1 MCTRRCHADSR
12 PCKCC
17 PQPTAQLSTNR
28 HCLPPCTQVLPLSS
42 GEVYSSAVED
52 LLEGRAGC
60 TPATC
65 YLHVQA
71 RYRHMDLS
79 ATTAAITASSTLS
92 QPSGK
97 QQEQQQEQEQEQ
109 EQAGGKRAGG
119 GRRQQSSHKQL
130 ASDAGWSWSS
140 LGESL
145 ARQWHNWWGGGQ
157 QLEPSSPGSSGAGG
171 SIDIDWATQAVPSL
185 PGADGADSSA
195 GGDGSAAGWH
205 MLHELTVLLA
215 SPKDVELQDPQV
227 ALTDF
232 RQAREGHI
240 GFSVSVARPA
250 LYVVWDAEVAGHFDA
265 NALVMHPCWPRNVT
279 FHPAAAVTVGELQKR
294 LTVQSLWDFSFEA
307 GRR

>member
-1 MCTRRCHADSR
+1 M
-12 PCKCC
+12 
-17 PQPTAQLSTNR
+17 
-28 HCLPPCTQVLPLSS
+28 
-42 GEVYSSAVED
+42 
-52 LLEGRAGC
+52 EGRAGC

-65 YLHVQA
+65 YLQVQA
-71 RYRHMDLS
+71 RYRHMDPS
-79 ATTAAITASSTLS
+79 GTTTAFTASSTLH

-97 QQEQQQEQEQEQ
+97 QQEQEQT
-109 EQAGGKRAGG
+109 GGKRGG
-119 GRRQQSSHKQL
+119 GSRRQQSSHKQL

-157 QLEPSSPGSSGAGG
+157 QLEPSSPGSSSGSSG
-171 SIDIDWATQAVPSL
+171 SIDIDWATQAVPTL
-185 PGADGADSSA
+185 PGADGAGGSA

-294 LTVQSLWDFSFEA
+294 LTVQSLWDYNFEP